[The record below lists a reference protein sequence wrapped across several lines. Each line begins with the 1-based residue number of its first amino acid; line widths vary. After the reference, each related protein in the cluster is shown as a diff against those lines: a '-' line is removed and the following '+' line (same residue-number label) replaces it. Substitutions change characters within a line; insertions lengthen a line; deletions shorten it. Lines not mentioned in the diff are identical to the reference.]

1 MEKEDVKTKE
11 ALWKDYWVEEND
23 GDVLGNAI
31 TNLLESQLGI
41 EDDKVYIKV
50 VDHHLEIGSVEI
62 KFLR

>member
-1 MEKEDVKTKE
+1 MEKEEEKTKE

-41 EDDKVYIKV
+41 EDARFFKRLFKS
-50 VDHHLEIGSVEI
+50 G
-62 KFLR
+62 